1 MSLLNK
7 KNWWIWMLFSILSLN
22 ISVIILGALL
32 DLIDKNAWY
41 ANKKYWILG
50 TICFVIPAFIMLF
63 VFVIEMLCKVSAKLK
78 VPGSELYLSPYI
90 WIIFLIV
97 PIIGWVFFLVTI
109 LYLTIWYLVALY
121 KGDAEKYIK

>member
-22 ISVIILGALL
+22 ISVVVLGALL
-32 DLIDKNAWY
+32 DLIDKDAWY

-50 TICFVIPAFIMLF
+50 TVIMLII
-63 VFVIEMLCKVSAKLK
+63 FVIEMLCKVSAKLK

-97 PIIGWVFFLVTI
+97 PIIGWIFFFVTV

-121 KGDAEKYIK
+121 KGDAEKYSK